1 MFKEAAHRV
10 GQFINKAKGQLS
22 NAYQFGLKLGGAAD
36 TAHRFTKTMLDI
48 AQPHIGAS
56 AGQHVQRGIG
66 AYENLR
72 SQVAQKHAQA
82 VDVASQIQKRALPQ
96 LAF

>member
-1 MFKEAAHRV
+1 MFKQAADRV
-10 GQFINKAKGQLS
+10 GQFLHKAKGHLRY
-22 NAYQFGLKLGGAAD
+22 AYQFGLKLGGAAD
-36 TAHRFTKTMLDI
+36 TAHRFSKTLLDI
-48 AQPHIGAS
+48 AQPHIGER
-56 AGQHVQRGIG
+56 AGSTVQRGIG

-72 SQVAQKHAQA
+72 SQVAQKHATA

>member
-1 MFKEAAHRV
+1 MFKQAADRV
-10 GQFINKAKGQLS
+10 GQFLYKAKGHLS
-22 NAYQFGLKLGGAAD
+22 NAYQFGLKLGAGAD
-36 TAHRFTKTMLDI
+36 TAHRFTKTLLDI
-48 AQPHIGAS
+48 AQPHIGAGM
-56 AGQHVQRGIG
+56 GQNVQRGIG

-82 VDVASQIQKRALPQ
+82 VDVASQIQKRAMPQ

>member
-1 MFKEAAHRV
+1 MVKQAAERI
-10 GQFINKAKGQLS
+10 GQFLHKAKGHLS

-48 AQPHIGAS
+48 AQPHIGAGM
-56 AGQHVQRGIG
+56 GQHVQKGIV
-66 AYENLR
+66 ASENLR
-72 SQVAQKHAQA
+72 TQVAQKHAQA